1 MKWISDLID
10 LIFPRCCMVCNEL
23 LSPQERDI
31 CLDCMSKLPKIEKLH
46 LEEIEKVFWGK
57 VEIERATSYIYYHK
71 NSPYNNVIHYLK
83 YKNRPEPGE
92 RLAFIAAKEIAE
104 TGFFD
109 GIDAIVPLPLS
120 KKKLK
125 ERGYNQCDYIAA
137 GISRATGIPV
147 LKGAVVRTTA
157 NETQTHKNR
166 DERWKN
172 VEGIFALDRPQD
184 IEGKHVLLVDDILTT
199 GATLASCAKTIQAG
213 CNCRISVFTLGYTY
227 NGI

>member
-1 MKWISDLID
+1 
-10 LIFPRCCMVCNEL
+10 
-23 LSPQERDI
+23 
-31 CLDCMSKLPKIEKLH
+31 MSKLPKIEKLH

-184 IEGKHVLLVDDILTT
+184 IEGKHVLLLDDILTT

>member
-10 LIFPRCCMVCNEL
+10 LIFPRCCMVCDEL

-104 TGFFD
+104 TGFFE

-184 IEGKHVLLVDDILTT
+184 IEGKHVLLLDDILTT

>member
-1 MKWISDLID
+1 
-10 LIFPRCCMVCNEL
+10 MVCNEL

-109 GIDAIVPLPLS
+109 GIDAIIPLPLS

-125 ERGYNQCDYIAA
+125 ERSYNQCDYIAA

-184 IEGKHVLLVDDILTT
+184 IEGKHVLLLDDILTT

>member
-1 MKWISDLID
+1 
-10 LIFPRCCMVCNEL
+10 MVCDEL

-71 NSPYNNVIHYLK
+71 NSPYNNIIHYLK

-109 GIDAIVPLPLS
+109 GIDAIIPLPLS

-125 ERGYNQCDYIAA
+125 ERSYNQCDYIAA

-166 DERWKN
+166 DERRKN

-184 IEGKHVLLVDDILTT
+184 IEGKHVLLLDDILTT

>member
-10 LIFPRCCMVCNEL
+10 LIFPRCCMVCDEL

-71 NSPYNNVIHYLK
+71 NSPYNNIIHYLK

-184 IEGKHVLLVDDILTT
+184 IEGKHVLLLDDILTT

>member
-1 MKWISDLID
+1 
-10 LIFPRCCMVCNEL
+10 MVCDEL

-184 IEGKHVLLVDDILTT
+184 IEGKHVLLLDDILTT

>member
-1 MKWISDLID
+1 
-10 LIFPRCCMVCNEL
+10 MVCDEL

-71 NSPYNNVIHYLK
+71 NSPYNNIIHYLK

-125 ERGYNQCDYIAA
+125 K
-137 GISRATGIPV
+137 S
-147 LKGAVVRTTA
+147 L
-157 NETQTHKNR
+157 
-166 DERWKN
+166 
-172 VEGIFALDRPQD
+172 
-184 IEGKHVLLVDDILTT
+184 
-199 GATLASCAKTIQAG
+199 
-213 CNCRISVFTLGYTY
+213 
-227 NGI
+227 

>member
-10 LIFPRCCMVCNEL
+10 LIFPRCCMVCDEL

-71 NSPYNNVIHYLK
+71 NSPYNNIIHYLK

-109 GIDAIVPLPLS
+109 GIDAIIPLPLS

-184 IEGKHVLLVDDILTT
+184 IEGKHVLLLDDILTT

>member
-1 MKWISDLID
+1 
-10 LIFPRCCMVCNEL
+10 MVCDEL

-71 NSPYNNVIHYLK
+71 NSPYNNIIHYLK

-109 GIDAIVPLPLS
+109 GIDAIIPLPLS

-147 LKGAVVRTTA
+147 IKGAVVRTTA

-184 IEGKHVLLVDDILTT
+184 IEGKHVLLLDDILTT

>member
-1 MKWISDLID
+1 
-10 LIFPRCCMVCNEL
+10 MVCDEL

-71 NSPYNNVIHYLK
+71 NSPYNNIIHYLK

-109 GIDAIVPLPLS
+109 GIDAIIPLPLS

-125 ERGYNQCDYIAA
+125 RRGYNQCDYIAA

-184 IEGKHVLLVDDILTT
+184 IEGKHVLLLDDILTT

>member
-1 MKWISDLID
+1 
-10 LIFPRCCMVCNEL
+10 MVCDEL

-71 NSPYNNVIHYLK
+71 NSPYNNIIHYLK

-125 ERGYNQCDYIAA
+125 ERSYNQCDYIAA

-184 IEGKHVLLVDDILTT
+184 IEGKHVLLLDDILTT

>member
-1 MKWISDLID
+1 
-10 LIFPRCCMVCNEL
+10 MVCDEL

-71 NSPYNNVIHYLK
+71 NSPYNNIIHSLK

-184 IEGKHVLLVDDILTT
+184 IEGKHVLLLDDILTT

>member
-10 LIFPRCCMVCNEL
+10 LIFPRCCMVCDEL

-71 NSPYNNVIHYLK
+71 NSPYNNVIHYLQ

-184 IEGKHVLLVDDILTT
+184 IEGKHVLLLDDILTT

-227 NGI
+227 NGL

>member
-10 LIFPRCCMVCNEL
+10 LIFPRCCMVCDEL
-23 LSPQERDI
+23 LSPQEKDI

-71 NSPYNNVIHYLK
+71 NSPYNNIIHYLK

-227 NGI
+227 NCI

>member
-1 MKWISDLID
+1 
-10 LIFPRCCMVCNEL
+10 MVCDEL

-71 NSPYNNVIHYLK
+71 NSPYNNIIHYLK

>member
-1 MKWISDLID
+1 
-10 LIFPRCCMVCNEL
+10 MVCNEL

>member
-10 LIFPRCCMVCNEL
+10 LIFPRCCMVCDEL

-71 NSPYNNVIHYLK
+71 NSPYNNIIHYLK

-109 GIDAIVPLPLS
+109 GIDAIIPLPLS

-125 ERGYNQCDYIAA
+125 ERSYNQCDYIAA

>member
-10 LIFPRCCMVCNEL
+10 LIFPRCCMVCDEL

-71 NSPYNNVIHYLK
+71 NSPYNNIIHYLK

>member
-1 MKWISDLID
+1 
-10 LIFPRCCMVCNEL
+10 MVCDEL

-71 NSPYNNVIHYLK
+71 NSPYNNIIHYLK

-109 GIDAIVPLPLS
+109 GIDAIIPLPLS

-125 ERGYNQCDYIAA
+125 ERSYNQCDYIAA

>member
-109 GIDAIVPLPLS
+109 GIDAIIPLPLS

-125 ERGYNQCDYIAA
+125 ERSYNQCDYIAA

-184 IEGKHVLLVDDILTT
+184 IEGKHVLLLDDILTT

>member
-10 LIFPRCCMVCNEL
+10 LIFPRCCMVCDEL

-125 ERGYNQCDYIAA
+125 KRGYNQCDYIAA

-172 VEGIFALDRPQD
+172 VEGIFALARPQD
-184 IEGKHVLLVDDILTT
+184 IEGKHVLLIDDILTT
-199 GATLASCAKTIQAG
+199 GATLASCTKTIHDG
-213 CNCRISVFTLGYTY
+213 CDCRISVFTLGYTY

>member
-1 MKWISDLID
+1 
-10 LIFPRCCMVCNEL
+10 MVCDEL

-71 NSPYNNVIHYLK
+71 NSPYNNIIHYLK

-109 GIDAIVPLPLS
+109 GIDAIIPLPLS

-125 ERGYNQCDYIAA
+125 ERSYNQCDYIAA

-184 IEGKHVLLVDDILTT
+184 IEGKHVLLLDDILTT

>member
-10 LIFPRCCMVCNEL
+10 LIFPRHCVVCGET
-23 LSPQERDI
+23 LSPQEKDM
-31 CLDCMSKLPKIEKLH
+31 CLNCLSSLPRIKKIH

-57 VEIERATSYIYYHK
+57 IEIERATSYIYYHK
-71 NSPYNNVIHYLK
+71 SSPYNNLIHQLK
-83 YKNRPEPGE
+83 YKDHPEVGE
-92 RLAFIAAKEIAE
+92 RFAYMAAKDIEA

-109 GIDAIVPLPLS
+109 DIDAIVPLPLS
-120 KKKLK
+120 KKKERK
-125 ERGYNQCDYIAA
+125 RGYNQCDYIAA

-147 LKGAVVRTTA
+147 IKGAVTRTTS

-172 VEGIFALDRPQD
+172 VEGIFSLADATL
-184 IEGKHVLLVDDILTT
+184 IEGKHILLIDDILTT
-199 GATLASCAKTIQAG
+199 GATLANCAATIQQG
-213 CNCRISVFTLGYTY
+213 CTCRTSILTLAYTY